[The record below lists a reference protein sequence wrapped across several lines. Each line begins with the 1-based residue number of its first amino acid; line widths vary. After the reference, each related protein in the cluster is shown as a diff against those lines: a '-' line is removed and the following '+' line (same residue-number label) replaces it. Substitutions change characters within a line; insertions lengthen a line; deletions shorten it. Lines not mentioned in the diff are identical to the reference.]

1 MIKKFVSMATATL
14 LLATGISVVVA
25 PSANAFASNAGA
37 VSTETRVFVEPDVN
51 GNFPLPAGVTSLSA
65 VYFIAASPANA
76 AGFSGKQIYMTGELK
91 NPSNQVIT
99 SSIASAAGMSLF
111 GNAFWTAS
119 SVSGNSMTL
128 PSTVVTIGS
137 NNTVFTV
144 NAGAGLTAQ
153 AGSTVPAGTYNF
165 TSQLYKDGTV
175 YTPSGTDAA
184 SYSISYVLEGSTITN
199 PAYAIQSV
207 SQNIVTCVN
216 SSLVSSSDTLT
227 LNLVTSNSTSSVT
240 SRFFAVT
247 ATSVSLS
254 STSTLSLSGV
264 DLSTQIAVSVNHYLS
279 TTQNQ
284 ATTTDLSVT
293 KGDGTEV
300 SAPCLPGVTPAAP
313 TASFSSSTTLVA
325 TLTVSNASAFG
336 QCFAYLTSAPNTA
349 VKVVGSSGSGTT
361 KTCTFTG
368 LTAGESYIVK
378 AREYRRISFSQS
390 IQNQGNFYV
399 FRNFYSGT
407 SPASTSVTSSGGQ
420 SNNQVQLTAEQI
432 AAAAAAA
439 TLAAA
444 IEAERVRQAA
454 IAAAKVVLQGLL
466 KGDKPG
472 TIAQYREADFVV
484 SSEAALARIN
494 AALLTLS
501 ADLRVKNEEI
511 AKVVKVE
518 NLVDQISTTATQKN
532 VTVTQLISTGFL
544 AKENNNK
551 SILTYLLKNR
561 EASTLGTK
569 ESIAAVIAE
578 ETEAIKARAARL
590 IAIKAK
596 IAARNK

>member
-1 MIKKFVSMATATL
+1 M
-14 LLATGISVVVA
+14 
-25 PSANAFASNAGA
+25 
-37 VSTETRVFVEPDVN
+37 
-51 GNFPLPAGVTSLSA
+51 
-65 VYFIAASPANA
+65 
-76 AGFSGKQIYMTGELK
+76 
-91 NPSNQVIT
+91 
-99 SSIASAAGMSLF
+99 
-111 GNAFWTAS
+111 
-119 SVSGNSMTL
+119 
-128 PSTVVTIGS
+128 
-137 NNTVFTV
+137 
-144 NAGAGLTAQ
+144 
-153 AGSTVPAGTYNF
+153 
-165 TSQLYKDGTV
+165 
-175 YTPSGTDAA
+175 
-184 SYSISYVLEGSTITN
+184 
-199 PAYAIQSV
+199 
-207 SQNIVTCVN
+207 
-216 SSLVSSSDTLT
+216 
-227 LNLVTSNSTSSVT
+227 
-240 SRFFAVT
+240 
-247 ATSVSLS
+247 
-254 STSTLSLSGV
+254 

-313 TASFSSSTTLVA
+313 TTSFSSSTTLVA

-336 QCFAYLTSAPNTA
+336 QCFAYLTSAPNTS

-390 IQNQGNFYV
+390 IQNQSNFYV

-432 AAAAAAA
+432 AAAA

-518 NLVDQISTTATQKN
+518 NLVDQISTTATQKQ

>member
-1 MIKKFVSMATATL
+1 MLRKITSVLTAAV
-14 LLATGISVVVA
+14 LATGISIFVA

-37 VSTETRVFVEPDVN
+37 VSAETRVFVQPDVS
-51 GNFPLPAGVTSLSA
+51 GNFTLPAGVVSLSA
-65 VYFIAASPANA
+65 VYFISASAANA
-76 AGFSGKQIYMTGELK
+76 AGFSSKPIYLTGELK

-99 SSIASAAGMSLF
+99 SSIATAAGLSLF

-119 SVSGNSMTL
+119 SVNGNSMTL
-128 PSTVVTIGS
+128 PSTVATIGS
-137 NNTVFTV
+137 NNTMLTV
-144 NAGAGLTAQ
+144 NAGTGLTAQ
-153 AGSTVPAGTYNF
+153 PGSTVPAGTYNF
-165 TSQLYKDGTV
+165 TAQLFKDGTA
-175 YTPSGTDAA
+175 YTPSGTDSA

-199 PAYAIQSV
+199 PGYAIQSV
-207 SQNIVTCVN
+207 SQNLVTCVN
-216 SSLVSSSDTLT
+216 SSLVTSSDTLT
-227 LNLVTSNSTSSVT
+227 LNLVASNSTSDIT

-247 ATSVSLS
+247 ATSASLS

-264 DLSTQIAVSVNHYLS
+264 DLSTQIAVSVNHYLP
-279 TTQNQ
+279 TTQSL

-300 SAPCLPGVTPAAP
+300 STPCLPGVTPAAP
-313 TASFSSSTTLVA
+313 NVSFSSSTTLVA
-325 TLTVSNASAFG
+325 TFTVSNASAFG

-368 LTAGESYIVK
+368 LTSGESYIVK

-399 FRNFYSGT
+399 YRSFYSGT

-420 SNNQVQLTAEQI
+420 SNSQAQLTAEQI
-432 AAAAAAA
+432 AAAA

-444 IEAERVRQAA
+444 IEAERVRVAA
-454 IAAAKVVLQGLL
+454 IVAAQVALQGLL

-472 TIAQYREADFVV
+472 TMAQYKEADFTV
-484 SSEAALARIN
+484 SSEAALARVN
-494 AALLTLS
+494 AALLKLPT
-501 ADLRVKNEEI
+501 DLRVKNEEI
-511 AKVVKVE
+511 AKVVKIE
-518 NLVDQISTTATQKN
+518 NLVDQISTTATQKH
-532 VTVTQLISTGFL
+532 VTVTQLIATGFL

-561 EASTLGTK
+561 DASSLGSK
-569 ESIAAVIAE
+569 ENIAAVIAE

-590 IAIKAK
+590 AAIKAK
-596 IAARNK
+596 IASRNK

>member
-65 VYFIAASPANA
+65 VYFINASAANA
-76 AGFSGKQIYMTGELK
+76 AGFSGTQIYMTGELK

-128 PSTVVTIGS
+128 PSTVATIGS

-175 YTPSGTDAA
+175 YTPSGTDSA

-313 TASFSSSTTLVA
+313 TTSFSSSTTLVA

-390 IQNQGNFYV
+390 IQNQSNFYV

-432 AAAAAAA
+432 AAAA

>member
-1 MIKKFVSMATATL
+1 MSRKITSVLTAAV
-14 LLATGISVVVA
+14 LATGISIVVA

-37 VSTETRVFVEPDVN
+37 VSAETRVFVEPDVS
-51 GNFPLPAGVTSLSA
+51 GNFTLPAGVVSLSA
-65 VYFIAASPANA
+65 VYFITASAANA
-76 AGFSGKQIYMTGELK
+76 AGFSSKPIYLTGELK

-99 SSIASAAGMSLF
+99 SSIATAAGLSLF

-119 SVSGNSMTL
+119 SVNGNSMTL
-128 PSTVVTIGS
+128 PSTVATIGS
-137 NNTVFTV
+137 NNTMLTV
-144 NAGAGLTAQ
+144 NAGTGLTAQ

-165 TSQLYKDGTV
+165 TAQLFKDGTA
-175 YTPSGTDAA
+175 YTPSGTDSA

-199 PAYAIQSV
+199 PGYAIQSV
-207 SQNIVTCVN
+207 SQNLVTCVN
-216 SSLVSSSDTLT
+216 SSLVTSSDTLT
-227 LNLVTSNSTSSVT
+227 LNLVASNSTSDIT

-247 ATSVSLS
+247 ATSASLS

-264 DLSTQIAVSVNHYLS
+264 DLSTQIAVSVNHYLP
-279 TTQNQ
+279 TTQSL

-300 SAPCLPGVTPAAP
+300 STPCLSGVTPAAP
-313 TASFSSSTTLVA
+313 NVSFSSSTTLVA
-325 TLTVSNASAFG
+325 TVIVSNASAFG

-368 LTAGESYIVK
+368 LTSGESYIVK

-399 FRNFYSGT
+399 YRSFYSGT

-420 SNNQVQLTAEQI
+420 SSSQNSQTAEQI
-432 AAAAAAA
+432 AA
-439 TLAAA
+439 AAA

-454 IAAAKVVLQGLL
+454 IAAAKVVVQGLL
-466 KGDKPG
+466 KDGKSG
-472 TIAQYREADFVV
+472 TLAQFIEADFLIR
-484 SSEAALARIN
+484 SAAALTRVN
-494 AALLTLS
+494 ESLLKLS
-501 ADLRVKNEEI
+501 TDLRVKNEEI
-511 AKVVKVE
+511 AKVVKIE
-518 NLVDQISTTATQKN
+518 NLVDQISTTATQKQ
-532 VTVTQLISTGFL
+532 VTVTQLIATGFL

-561 EASTLGTK
+561 DASSLGSK
-569 ESIAAVIAE
+569 ENIAAVIAE

-590 IAIKAK
+590 AAIKAK

>member
-1 MIKKFVSMATATL
+1 MLRKITSVLTATV
-14 LLATGISVVVA
+14 LATGISIVVA

-37 VSTETRVFVEPDVN
+37 VSAETRVFVEPDVS
-51 GNFPLPAGVTSLSA
+51 GNFTLPAGVVSLSA
-65 VYFIAASPANA
+65 VYFITASAANA
-76 AGFSGKQIYMTGELK
+76 AGFSSKPIYLTGELK

-99 SSIASAAGMSLF
+99 SSIATAAGLSLF

-119 SVSGNSMTL
+119 SVNGNSMTL
-128 PSTVVTIGS
+128 PSTVATIGS
-137 NNTVFTV
+137 NNTMLTA
-144 NAGAGLTAQ
+144 NAGTGLTAQ
-153 AGSTVPAGTYNF
+153 PGSTVPAGTYNF
-165 TSQLYKDGTV
+165 TAQLFKDGTA
-175 YTPSGTDAA
+175 YTPSGTDSAG
-184 SYSISYVLEGSTITN
+184 YSISYVLEGRTITN
-199 PAYAIQSV
+199 PGYAIQSV
-207 SQNIVTCVN
+207 SQNLVTCVN
-216 SSLVSSSDTLT
+216 SSLVTSSDTLT
-227 LNLVTSNSTSSVT
+227 LNLVASNSTSDIT

-247 ATSVSLS
+247 ATSASLS

-264 DLSTQIAVSVNHYLS
+264 DLSTQIAVSVNHYLP
-279 TTQNQ
+279 TTQSL

-300 SAPCLPGVTPAAP
+300 STPCLSGVTPAAP
-313 TASFSSSTTLVA
+313 NVSFSSSTTLVA
-325 TLTVSNASAFG
+325 TFTVSNASAFG

-368 LTAGESYIVK
+368 LTSGESYIVK

-399 FRNFYSGT
+399 YRSFYSGT

-420 SNNQVQLTAEQI
+420 SSSQNSQTAEQI
-432 AAAAAAA
+432 AA
-439 TLAAA
+439 AAA

-454 IAAAKVVLQGLL
+454 IAAAKVVVQGLL
-466 KGDKPG
+466 KDGKSG
-472 TIAQYREADFVV
+472 TLAQFIEADFLIR
-484 SSEAALARIN
+484 SAAALTRVN
-494 AALLTLS
+494 ESLLKLS
-501 ADLRVKNEEI
+501 TDLRVKNEEI
-511 AKVVKVE
+511 AKVVKIE
-518 NLVDQISTTATQKN
+518 NLVDQISTTATQKQ
-532 VTVTQLISTGFL
+532 VTVTQLIATGFL

-561 EASTLGTK
+561 DASSLGSK
-569 ESIAAVIAE
+569 ENIAAVIAE

-590 IAIKAK
+590 AAIKAK

>member
-1 MIKKFVSMATATL
+1 MLRKITSVLTAAV
-14 LLATGISVVVA
+14 LATGISIVVA

-37 VSTETRVFVEPDVN
+37 VSAETRVFVQPDVN
-51 GNFPLPAGVTSLSA
+51 GNFTLPAGVVSLSA
-65 VYFIAASPANA
+65 VYFISASAANA
-76 AGFSGKQIYMTGELK
+76 AGFSSKPIYLTGELK

-99 SSIASAAGMSLF
+99 SSIATAAGLSLF

-119 SVSGNSMTL
+119 SVNGNSMTL
-128 PSTVVTIGS
+128 PSTVATIGS
-137 NNTVFTV
+137 NNTMLTV
-144 NAGAGLTAQ
+144 NVGTGLTAQ

-165 TSQLYKDGTV
+165 TAQLFKDGTA
-175 YTPSGTDAA
+175 YTPSGTDSA

-199 PAYAIQSV
+199 PGYAIQSV
-207 SQNIVTCVN
+207 SQNLVTCVN
-216 SSLVSSSDTLT
+216 SSLVTSSDTLT
-227 LNLVTSNSTSSVT
+227 LNLVASNSTSDIT

-247 ATSVSLS
+247 ATSASLS

-264 DLSTQIAVSVNHYLS
+264 DLSTQIAVSVNHYLP
-279 TTQNQ
+279 TTQSL

-300 SAPCLPGVTPAAP
+300 STPCLPGVTPAAP
-313 TASFSSSTTLVA
+313 NVSFSSSTTLVA
-325 TLTVSNASAFG
+325 TFTVSNASAFG

-368 LTAGESYIVK
+368 LTSGESYIVK

-399 FRNFYSGT
+399 FRTFYSGT
-407 SPASTSVTSSGGQ
+407 SPASASVTSSGGQ
-420 SNNQVQLTAEQI
+420 SNSQVQLTAEQI

-444 IEAERVRQAA
+444 IEAERVRVAA
-454 IAAAKVVLQGLL
+454 IVAAQVALQGLL

-472 TIAQYREADFVV
+472 TMAQYKEADFTV
-484 SSEAALARIN
+484 SSEAALARVN
-494 AALLTLS
+494 AALLKLP

-511 AKVVKVE
+511 AKVVKIE
-518 NLVDQISTTATQKN
+518 NLVDQISTTATQKQ
-532 VTVTQLISTGFL
+532 VTVTQLIATGFL

-561 EASTLGTK
+561 DASSLGSK
-569 ESIAAVIAE
+569 ENIAAVIAE

-590 IAIKAK
+590 AAIKAK

>member
-1 MIKKFVSMATATL
+1 MLKKITSVLTAAI
-14 LLATGISVVVA
+14 LATGISVVVA
-25 PSANAFASNAGA
+25 PSANAYASNAGA
-37 VSTETRVFVEPDVN
+37 VNTETRVFVEPDVN

-165 TSQLYKDGTV
+165 TSQLFKDGTV

-313 TASFSSSTTLVA
+313 TTSFSSSTTLVA

-420 SNNQVQLTAEQI
+420 SNSQVQLTAEQI
-432 AAAAAAA
+432 A
-439 TLAAA
+439 AAA

-466 KGDKPG
+466 KGDKTG

-494 AALLTLS
+494 AALLTMS

>member
-25 PSANAFASNAGA
+25 PSANAYASNAGA
-37 VSTETRVFVEPDVN
+37 VNTETRVFVEPDVN

-165 TSQLYKDGTV
+165 TSQLFKDGTV

-399 FRNFYSGT
+399 FRSFYSGT

-432 AAAAAAA
+432 AAAA
-439 TLAAA
+439 

-454 IAAAKVVLQGLL
+454 IAAAKAVLQGLL
-466 KGDKPG
+466 KGDKTG

-494 AALLTLS
+494 AALLKMS

-561 EASTLGTK
+561 EASTLGSK

>member
-37 VSTETRVFVEPDVN
+37 VNTETRVFVEPDVN

-165 TSQLYKDGTV
+165 TSQLFKDGTV

-184 SYSISYVLEGSTITN
+184 SYSISYVLEGSTVTN
-199 PAYAIQSV
+199 PGYAIQSV
-207 SQNIVTCVN
+207 SQNLVTCVN
-216 SSLVSSSDTLT
+216 SSLVTSSDTLT
-227 LNLVTSNSTSSVT
+227 LNLVASNSTTSIT

-264 DLSTQIAVSVNHYLS
+264 DLSTQIAVSVNHYLP
-279 TTQNQ
+279 TTQSL

-300 SAPCLPGVTPAAP
+300 STPCLPGVTPAAP
-313 TASFSSSTTLVA
+313 TGSFSSSTTLVA

-390 IQNQGNFYV
+390 IQNQSNFYV

-407 SPASTSVTSSGGQ
+407 SSASQSITSGTPTVTT
-420 SNNQVQLTAEQI
+420 LTAEQI
-432 AAAAAAA
+432 AAAAAM
-439 TLAAA
+439 AAA
-444 IEAERVRQAA
+444 QAFIEAERVRKVA
-454 IAAAKVVLQGLL
+454 IATAQVVLQGVL

-472 TIAQYREADFVV
+472 TIAQY
-484 SSEAALARIN
+484 SEANFTVPSEPVLTRVN
-494 AALLTLS
+494 AELLKMP
-501 ADLRVKNEEI
+501 ADLRVKSEEI
-511 AKVVKVE
+511 TKVIKVE
-518 NLVDQISTTATQKN
+518 SLVVQISTAETQKK

-544 AKENNNK
+544 AKENGNK
-551 SILTYLLKNR
+551 SILTYALKNQDP
-561 EASTLGTK
+561 ATLDSK
-569 ESIAAVIAE
+569 EKIAAVIAE
-578 ETEAIKARAARL
+578 ESAAIKARKARL
-590 IAIKAK
+590 TAIQAK
-596 IAARNK
+596 IAAR

>member
-1 MIKKFVSMATATL
+1 MLKRITSVLTAVI
-14 LLATGISVVVA
+14 LATGISVVAA
-25 PSANAFASNAGA
+25 PSANAFASNPGS
-37 VSTETRVFVEPDVN
+37 STGMTNLTVTPDANGDFFVPTGVDSVN
-51 GNFPLPAGVTSLSA
+51 IFLNFTIASGSLS
-65 VYFIAASPANA
+65 
-76 AGFSGKQIYMTGELK
+76 GFNSTLLTFETQVK
-91 NPSNQVIT
+91 NPSNSIIT
-99 SSIASAAGMSLF
+99 LSNPASVGGYYDSTARYSAT
-111 GNAFWTAS
+111 TAS
-119 SVSGNSMTL
+119 STNSGTVNTSGVTL
-128 PSTVVTIGS
+128 S
-137 NNTVFTV
+137 NNLTSLSV
-144 NAGAGLTAQ
+144 NVSTYVGAGP
-153 AGSTVPAGTYNF
+153 GGFVPSGTYNF
-165 TSQLYKDGTV
+165 VGGIKKGGV
-175 YTPSGTDAA
+175 
-184 SYSISYVLEGSTITN
+184 SYSPVTNESSLSVYMPIDGRSFTIPTGTISRVEHN
-199 PAYAIQSV
+199 V
-207 SQNIVTCVN
+207 VTCVN
-216 SSLVSSSDTLT
+216 RSLVSASDTLT
-227 LNLVTSNSTSSVT
+227 MNLVTTGSLTTDQTRFLSIATNTTSLGSTT
-240 SRFFAVT
+240 
-247 ATSVSLS
+247 
-254 STSTLSLSGV
+254 TLSLSGV
-264 DLSTQIAVSVNHYLS
+264 DLTQPIAAAVLLTVGD
-279 TTQNQ
+279 TTVG
-284 ATTTDLSVT
+284 ASFTSDLSIT

-300 SAPCLPGVTPAAP
+300 SAICGASTPAAP
-313 TASFSSSTTLVA
+313 TVVFTTTTRLTATFTVSSNNGYGQCQLFLASDLATVVRTSYSSGPGANTTRTCSFSS
-325 TLTVSNASAFG
+325 LTQGTAYVVKVSESGFFNFFAGSFSVNRELNSAFS
-336 QCFAYLTSAPNTA
+336 SA
-349 VKVVGSSGSGTT
+349 
-361 KTCTFTG
+361 
-368 LTAGESYIVK
+368 
-378 AREYRRISFSQS
+378 SQS
-390 IQNQGNFYV
+390 IT
-399 FRNFYSGT
+399 SGT
-407 SPASTSVTSSGGQ
+407 PTPT
-420 SNNQVQLTAEQI
+420 LTAEQI

-454 IAAAKVVLQGLL
+454 IEAAKVVLQGLL

>member
-1 MIKKFVSMATATL
+1 MLRKITSVLTAAV
-14 LLATGISVVVA
+14 LATGISIFVA

-37 VSTETRVFVEPDVN
+37 VSAETRVFVQPDVS
-51 GNFPLPAGVTSLSA
+51 GNFTLPAGVVSLSA
-65 VYFIAASPANA
+65 VYFISASAANA
-76 AGFSGKQIYMTGELK
+76 AGFSSKPIYLTGELK

-99 SSIASAAGMSLF
+99 SSIATAAGLSLF

-119 SVSGNSMTL
+119 SVNGNSMTL
-128 PSTVVTIGS
+128 PSTVATIGS
-137 NNTVFTV
+137 NNTMLTV
-144 NAGAGLTAQ
+144 NAGTGLTAQ
-153 AGSTVPAGTYNF
+153 PGSTVPAGTYNF
-165 TSQLYKDGTV
+165 TAQLFKDGTA
-175 YTPSGTDAA
+175 YTPSGTDSA

-199 PAYAIQSV
+199 PGYAIQSV
-207 SQNIVTCVN
+207 SQNLVTCVN
-216 SSLVSSSDTLT
+216 SSLVTSSDTLT
-227 LNLVTSNSTSSVT
+227 LNLVASNSTSDIT

-247 ATSVSLS
+247 ATSASLS

-264 DLSTQIAVSVNHYLS
+264 DLSTQIAVSVNHYLP
-279 TTQNQ
+279 TTQSL

-300 SAPCLPGVTPAAP
+300 STPCLPGVTPAAP
-313 TASFSSSTTLVA
+313 NVSFSSSTTLVA
-325 TLTVSNASAFG
+325 TFTVSNASAFG

-368 LTAGESYIVK
+368 LTSGESYIVK

-399 FRNFYSGT
+399 YRSFYSGT

-420 SNNQVQLTAEQI
+420 SNSQAQLTAEQI
-432 AAAAAAA
+432 AAAA

-444 IEAERVRQAA
+444 IEAERVRVAA
-454 IAAAKVVLQGLL
+454 IVAAQVALQGLL

-472 TIAQYREADFVV
+472 TMAQYKEADFTV
-484 SSEAALARIN
+484 SSEAALARVN
-494 AALLTLS
+494 AALLKLPT
-501 ADLRVKNEEI
+501 DLRVKNEEI
-511 AKVVKVE
+511 AKVVKIE
-518 NLVDQISTTATQKN
+518 NLVDQISTTATQKQ
-532 VTVTQLISTGFL
+532 VTVTQLIATGFL

-561 EASTLGTK
+561 DASSLGSK
-569 ESIAAVIAE
+569 ENIAAVIAE

-590 IAIKAK
+590 AAIKAK
-596 IAARNK
+596 IASRNK

>member
-1 MIKKFVSMATATL
+1 MLRKITSILGAAV
-14 LLATGISVVVA
+14 LATGISIVVA

-37 VSTETRVFVEPDVN
+37 VSAETRVFVQPDVN
-51 GNFPLPAGVTSLSA
+51 GNFTLPAGVVSLSA
-65 VYFIAASPANA
+65 VYFINASAANA
-76 AGFSGKQIYMTGELK
+76 AGFSSKPIYLTGELK

-99 SSIASAAGMSLF
+99 SSIATAAGLSLF

-119 SVSGNSMTL
+119 SVNGNSMTL
-128 PSTVVTIGS
+128 PSTVATIGS
-137 NNTVFTV
+137 NNTMLTV
-144 NAGAGLTAQ
+144 NAGTGLTAQ
-153 AGSTVPAGTYNF
+153 PGSTVPAGTYNF
-165 TSQLYKDGTV
+165 TAQLFKDGTA
-175 YTPSGTDAA
+175 YTPSGTDSA

-199 PAYAIQSV
+199 PGYAIQSV
-207 SQNIVTCVN
+207 SQNLVTCVN
-216 SSLVSSSDTLT
+216 SSLVTSSDTLT
-227 LNLVTSNSTSSVT
+227 LNLVASNSTSDIT

-247 ATSVSLS
+247 ATSASLS

-264 DLSTQIAVSVNHYLS
+264 DLSTQIAVSVNHYLP
-279 TTQNQ
+279 TTQNL

-300 SAPCLPGVTPAAP
+300 STPCLPGVTPAAP
-313 TASFSSSTTLVA
+313 NVSFSSSTTLVA
-325 TLTVSNASAFG
+325 TFTVSNASAFG

-368 LTAGESYIVK
+368 LTSGESYIVK

-399 FRNFYSGT
+399 YRSFYSGT

-420 SNNQVQLTAEQI
+420 SNSQVQLTAEQI

-444 IEAERVRQAA
+444 IEAERVRVAA
-454 IAAAKVVLQGLL
+454 IVAAQVALQGLL

-472 TIAQYREADFVV
+472 TMAQYKEADFTI
-484 SSEAALARIN
+484 SSEAALARVN
-494 AALLTLS
+494 AALLKLP

-511 AKVVKVE
+511 AKVVKIE
-518 NLVDQISTTATQKN
+518 NLVDQISTTATQKK

-561 EASTLGTK
+561 DASSLGSK
-569 ESIAAVIAE
+569 ENIAAVIAE

-590 IAIKAK
+590 AAIKAK

>member
-51 GNFPLPAGVTSLSA
+51 GNFPLPAGVMSLSA
-65 VYFIAASPANA
+65 VYFINASAANA
-76 AGFSGKQIYMTGELK
+76 AGFSGKPIYLTGELK

-99 SSIASAAGMSLF
+99 SSIATAAGLSLF

-119 SVSGNSMTL
+119 SVNGNSMTL
-128 PSTVVTIGS
+128 PSTVATIGS
-137 NNTVFTV
+137 NNTMLTV
-144 NAGAGLTAQ
+144 NAGAGLSAQ
-153 AGSTVPAGTYNF
+153 PGSTVPAGTYNF
-165 TSQLYKDGTV
+165 TAQLFKDVTV

-184 SYSISYVLEGSTITN
+184 SYSISYVLEGSTVTN
-199 PAYAIQSV
+199 PGYAIQSV
-207 SQNIVTCVN
+207 SQNLVTCVN
-216 SSLVSSSDTLT
+216 SSLVTSSDTLT
-227 LNLVTSNSTSSVT
+227 LNLVASNSTTSIT

-247 ATSVSLS
+247 ATSVSLT

-264 DLSTQIAVSVNHYLS
+264 DLSTQIAVSVNHYLP
-279 TTQNQ
+279 TTQSL

-300 SAPCLPGVTPAAP
+300 STPCLPGVTPAAP
-313 TASFSSSTTLVA
+313 TGSFSSSTTLVA

-407 SPASTSVTSSGGQ
+407 SSASQSITSGTPTVTTTPT
-420 SNNQVQLTAEQI
+420 LTAEQI
-432 AAAAAAA
+432 AAAAAM
-439 TLAAA
+439 AAA
-444 IEAERVRQAA
+444 QAFIEAERVRKVA
-454 IAAAKVVLQGLL
+454 IATAQVVLQGVL

-472 TIAQYREADFVV
+472 TIAQY
-484 SSEAALARIN
+484 SEANFTVPSEAVLTRVN
-494 AALLTLS
+494 AALLKMP
-501 ADLRVKNEEI
+501 ADLRVKSEEI
-511 AKVVKVE
+511 TKVIKVE
-518 NLVDQISTTATQKN
+518 SLVVQISTAETQKK

-544 AKENNNK
+544 AKENGNK
-551 SILTYLLKNR
+551 SILTYALKNQDP
-561 EASTLGTK
+561 ASLDSK
-569 ESIAAVIAE
+569 EKIAAVIAE
-578 ETEAIKARAARL
+578 ESEAIKARKARL
-590 IAIKAK
+590 AAIQAK
-596 IAARNK
+596 IAARYK

>member
-1 MIKKFVSMATATL
+1 MLRKITSVLTAAV
-14 LLATGISVVVA
+14 LATGISIVVA

-37 VSTETRVFVEPDVN
+37 VSAETRVFVQPDVN
-51 GNFPLPAGVTSLSA
+51 GNFTLPAGVVSLSA
-65 VYFIAASPANA
+65 VYFINASAANA
-76 AGFSGKQIYMTGELK
+76 AGFSSKPIYLTGELK

-99 SSIASAAGMSLF
+99 SSIATAAGLSLF

-119 SVSGNSMTL
+119 SVNGNSMTL
-128 PSTVVTIGS
+128 PSTVATIGS
-137 NNTVFTV
+137 NNTMLTV
-144 NAGAGLTAQ
+144 NAGTGLTAQ
-153 AGSTVPAGTYNF
+153 PGSTVPAGTYNF
-165 TSQLYKDGTV
+165 TAQLFKDGTA
-175 YTPSGTDAA
+175 YTPSGTDSA

-199 PAYAIQSV
+199 PGYAIQSV
-207 SQNIVTCVN
+207 SQNLVTCVN
-216 SSLVSSSDTLT
+216 SSLVTSSDTLT
-227 LNLVTSNSTSSVT
+227 LNLVASNSTSDIT

-247 ATSVSLS
+247 ATSASLS

-264 DLSTQIAVSVNHYLS
+264 DLSTQIAVSVNHYLP
-279 TTQNQ
+279 TTQSL

-300 SAPCLPGVTPAAP
+300 STPCLPGVTPAAP
-313 TASFSSSTTLVA
+313 NVSFSSSTTLVA
-325 TLTVSNASAFG
+325 TFTVSNASAFG
-336 QCFAYLTSAPNTA
+336 QCFAYLTSAPNTV

-368 LTAGESYIVK
+368 LTSGESYIVK

-399 FRNFYSGT
+399 YRSFYSGT

-420 SNNQVQLTAEQI
+420 SNSQVQLTAEQI
-432 AAAAAAA
+432 AAAA

-444 IEAERVRQAA
+444 IEAERVRVAA
-454 IAAAKVVLQGLL
+454 IVAAQVALQGLL

-472 TIAQYREADFVV
+472 TIAQYKEADFTV
-484 SSEAALARIN
+484 SSEAALARVN
-494 AALLTLS
+494 AALLKLP

-511 AKVVKVE
+511 AKVVKIE
-518 NLVDQISTTATQKN
+518 NLVDQISTTATQKQ
-532 VTVTQLISTGFL
+532 VTVTQLIATGFL

-561 EASTLGTK
+561 DASSLGSK
-569 ESIAAVIAE
+569 ENIAAVIAE

-590 IAIKAK
+590 AAIKAK